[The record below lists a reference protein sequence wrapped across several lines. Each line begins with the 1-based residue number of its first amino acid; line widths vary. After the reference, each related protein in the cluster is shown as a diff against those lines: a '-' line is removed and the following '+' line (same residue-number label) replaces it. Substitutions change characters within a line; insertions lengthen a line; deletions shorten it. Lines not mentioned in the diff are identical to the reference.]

1 MKTKVAHKK
10 MDFTQFIKEFQL
22 TDVELFKSYLT
33 EIWRDL
39 RLRNEDADLGINK
52 HTFQSVIFIYDKH

>member
-1 MKTKVAHKK
+1 MKTKVAKKK

-22 TDVELFKSYLT
+22 TDVELFESYLT

-39 RLRNEDADLGINK
+39 SLRNEDSGLGIDK
-52 HTFQSVIFIYDKH
+52 HTFQNVIFIYDKH